1 MEKQLNEAPFSLLP
15 EKAKKDLWSHFSS
28 DTIKKDTVLMV
39 QEITS
44 VEKFLVLSGGSAQY
58 YFEQNNEKTLQG
70 RLNAGD
76 NFGGISILLNDAVA
90 IRTLKVLEDSVF
102 LSLDAGI
109 FLKTCTEFE
118 EFKTFFTSA
127 FGRLM
132 LNKSYAGI
140 IARQIKDR
148 EFNLPFFNQPISAIF
163 RPNIVSCPHGATI
176 SEAAQRMAKNNSG
189 SIFIKDEKGKV
200 DAIIT
205 DADLIKSTITEG
217 LDVEHPASAIVSSP
231 LVSVPADSQVFEA
244 FITMIREDK
253 KHLAVSSKTN
263 DIIGTISDKDL
274 IAAQANS
281 TYLLI
286 KTIKSAKNVDQL
298 ENMHAKMALM
308 LLDPIRNGANPE
320 YITRLITSFSD
331 AILDKVVEFSIAKLG
346 SPPCKFAFMI
356 MGSEGRGE
364 QTLISDQDNGII
376 YQDLENEKDRE
387 NASEYFDKLAELV
400 CNQLDTAGYKFCTGE
415 CMAKN
420 PKWCQPLLNWKKYF
434 YNWIYQGSNE
444 DLLNASIFFDFRGVW
459 GDLELTNQ
467 LKSFLLD
474 CVQKRAGF
482 LRHLAENALYFK
494 PPIGLF
500 GKLVVESDGEHK
512 DAFNIKS
519 AMQPIVDLARVY
531 SLKHGI
537 VQTNTLTRLFRLY
550 TKNVFTNKQY
560 IDLVQSYNYVMH
572 LRFLRQITTIIDEE
586 KQPDNYINP
595 NNLSYLDK
603 AMLKEVFKKIEQ
615 LQKSLQ
621 AEFIGTVLSMMNP
634 ISSNRWK
641 NF

>member
-1 MEKQLNEAPFSLLP
+1 MKSTLDKAPFSVLP
-15 EKAKKDLWSHFSS
+15 ANAKQDLFNHFSS
-28 DTIKKDTVLMV
+28 VTIKKDTILLV
-39 QEITS
+39 QEIS
-44 VEKFLVLSGGSAQY
+44 SIEKFMVLSQGSAQY

-70 RLNAGD
+70 RLNEGD
-76 NFGGISILLNDAVA
+76 DFGGISILLNDSVA
-90 IRTLKVLEDSVF
+90 IRTLKAVEDSVF
-102 LSLDAGI
+102 LTLDVNI
-109 FLKTCTEFE
+109 FLETCQEFE
-118 EFKTFFTSA
+118 EFKSFFTNA
-127 FGRLM
+127 FGKLM

-140 IARQIKDR
+140 IARQIKDK

-163 RPNIVSCPHGATI
+163 RPNIVTCPHDATI
-176 SEAAQRMAKNNSG
+176 DDAAKKMAKNRSG
-189 SIFIKDEKGKV
+189 SIFIKNENGKI

-205 DADLIKSTITEG
+205 DADLRNTAIANG
-217 LDVEHPASAIVSSP
+217 LNVGDPASTIVSSP
-231 LVSVPADSQVFEA
+231 IVSVPADSQVFEA
-244 FITMIREDK
+244 FVTMIGEDK
-253 KHLAVSSKTN
+253 KHLAVSSKAN
-263 DIIGTISDKDL
+263 DIIGTISAMDL

-286 KTIKSAKNVDQL
+286 KTIKSAKNVNQL

-320 YITRLITSFSD
+320 YITRLITTISD
-331 AILDKVVEFSIAKLG
+331 AILDKIIEFSIAKLG

-364 QTLISDQDNGII
+364 QTLVSDQDNGII
-376 YQDLENEKDRE
+376 YQDLENDKDK
-387 NASEYFDKLAELV
+387 ASAAEYFGQLAELV
-400 CNQLDTAGYKFCTGE
+400 CNQLNAAGYKFCDGE

-420 PKWCQPLLNWKKYF
+420 PKWCQSLLNWKKYF
-434 YNWIYQGSNE
+434 HNWIYQGSHE
-444 DLLNASIFFDFRGVW
+444 DLLHSSIFFDFRGVW
-459 GDLELTNQ
+459 GDLDLTHN

-474 CVQKRAGF
+474 SVEKRSGF
-482 LRHLAENALYFK
+482 LRHLTENALSFK

-500 GKLVVESDGEHK
+500 GKLLVESKGEHK
-512 DAFNIKS
+512 DAFNIKW

-550 TKNVFTNKQY
+550 TKHVFTNKQY

-572 LRFLRQITTIIDEE
+572 LRFLRQITTIVDEE

-603 AMLKEVFKKIEQ
+603 AMLKEVFKKIE
-615 LQKSLQ
+615 LFQKNLK
-621 AEFIGTVLSMMNP
+621 AEFIGME
-634 ISSNRWK
+634 
-641 NF
+641 

>member
-1 MEKQLNEAPFSLLP
+1 DKAPFSLLP
-15 EKAKKDLWSHFSS
+15 EKAKEDLLNHFSS
-28 DTIKKDTVLMV
+28 ETIKKDTIVMV

-44 VEKFLVLSGGSAQY
+44 IEKFLVLSRGSAQY

-70 RLNAGD
+70 RLNEGD

-102 LSLDAGI
+102 LSLDASI
-109 FLKTCTEFE
+109 FLKTCTAFE
-118 EFKTFFTSA
+118 EFKAFFTNA
-127 FGRLM
+127 FGKLM

-140 IARQIKDR
+140 IARQIKDK

-163 RPNIVSCPHGATI
+163 RPNIATCRHDATI
-176 SEAAQRMAKNNSG
+176 SEVAQKMAKNNSG
-189 SIFIKDEKGKV
+189 SLFIKDEKGKV

-205 DADLIKSTITEG
+205 DADLIKSRITEG
-217 LDVEHPASAIVSSP
+217 LDFEHPASAIVSSP
-231 LVSVPADSQVFEA
+231 LVSIPADAQVFEA

-253 KHLAVSSKTN
+253 KHLAVSSKAK

-286 KTIKSAKNVDQL
+286 KTIKSAKNIDQL
-298 ENMHAKMALM
+298 ENIHSKMALM

-320 YITRLITSFSD
+320 YITRLITTFSD
-331 AILDKVVEFSIAKLG
+331 AILDKVINFSIAELG
-346 SPPCKFAFMI
+346 NPPCKFAFMI
-356 MGSEGRGE
+356 MGSEGREE

-376 YQDLENEKDRE
+376 YEDLENDKDRE
-387 NASEYFDKLAELV
+387 SASEYFSKLAELV
-400 CNQLDTAGYKFCTGE
+400 CNQLNIAGYKFCTGE

-434 YNWIYQGSNE
+434 HNWIYQGSNE

-459 GDLELTNQ
+459 GDLELTDQ

-474 CVQKRAGF
+474 AVQKRAGF
-482 LRHLAENALYFK
+482 LRHLTENALYFK

-595 NNLSYLDK
+595 NNLSYLDQ

-615 LQKSLQ
+615 FQKSLS
-621 AEFIGTVLSMMNP
+621 AEFVGAAQ
-634 ISSNRWK
+634 
-641 NF
+641 

>member
-1 MEKQLNEAPFSLLP
+1 LKNKLDKAPFSFLP
-15 EKAKKDLWSHFSS
+15 EKAKEDLLSHFSS
-28 DTIKKDTVLMV
+28 ETIKKDTILLV
-39 QEITS
+39 QEIS
-44 VEKFLVLSGGSAQY
+44 SIGKFLVLSQGSAQY

-70 RLNAGD
+70 RLNKGD

-90 IRTLKVLEDSVF
+90 IRTLKVLENSVF
-102 LSLDAGI
+102 LSLDANI

-118 EFKTFFTSA
+118 EFKAFFTNA
-127 FGRLM
+127 FGKLM

-140 IARQIKDR
+140 IARQIKDK

-163 RPNIVSCPHGATI
+163 RPNIVTCPHDATI
-176 SEAAQRMAKNNSG
+176 NEAAQKMAKNSSG
-189 SIFIKDEKGKV
+189 SIFIKDEKGKI

-205 DADLIKSTITEG
+205 DADLINSVIAKG
-217 LDVEHPASAIVSSP
+217 LDVGHRASAIVPSSV
-231 LVSVPADSQVFEA
+231 VSVPADSQVFEA
-244 FITMIREDK
+244 FITMIGEDK
-253 KHLAVSSKTN
+253 KYLAVSNKAN

-286 KTIKSAKNVDQL
+286 KTIKSAKNVNQL
-298 ENMHAKMALM
+298 ENMHSKMALM

-320 YITRLITSFSD
+320 YITRLITTISD
-331 AILDKVVEFSIAKLG
+331 AILEKVIEFSIAKLG
-346 SPPCKFAFMI
+346 KPPCKFAFMI
-356 MGSEGRGE
+356 MGSEGREE

-376 YQDLENEKDRE
+376 FEDLKNDNDKAY
-387 NASEYFDKLAELV
+387 ASEYFGKLAELV
-400 CNQLDTAGYKFCTGE
+400 CDQLNTAGYKFCDGD

-420 PKWCQPLLNWKKYF
+420 PKWCQSLLNWKKYF
-434 YNWIYQGSNE
+434 HNWIYQGSPE
-444 DLLNASIFFDFRGVW
+444 DLLHSSIFFDFKGVW
-459 GDLELTNQ
+459 GDLELTDQ
-467 LKSFLLD
+467 LKLFLLD
-474 CVQKRAGF
+474 SVEKRSGF
-482 LRHLAENALYFK
+482 LRHLTENALHFK

-500 GKLVVESDGEHK
+500 GKLVVESKGEHK
-512 DAFNIKS
+512 DSFNLKW

-550 TKNVFTNKQY
+550 TKHVFTNKQY

-586 KQPDNYINP
+586 KPPDNYINLK
-595 NNLSYLDK
+595 NLSYLDK

-615 LQKSLQ
+615 FQQSLK
-621 AEFIGTVLSMMNP
+621 AEFVGMA
-634 ISSNRWK
+634 
-641 NF
+641 

>member
-1 MEKQLNEAPFSLLP
+1 LENKLDKAPFSLLP
-15 EKAKKDLWSHFSS
+15 EKAKEDLLNHFSS
-28 DTIKKDTVLMV
+28 ETIKKDAIVMV

-44 VEKFLVLSGGSAQY
+44 IEKFLVLSRGSARY

-70 RLNAGD
+70 RLNEGD

-102 LSLDAGI
+102 LSLDASI
-109 FLKTCTEFE
+109 FLKTCTAFE
-118 EFKTFFTSA
+118 EFKAFFTNA
-127 FGRLM
+127 FGKLM

-140 IARQIKDR
+140 IARQIKDK

-163 RPNIVSCPHGATI
+163 RPNIATCPHDATI
-176 SEAAQRMAKNNSG
+176 SEVAQKMAKNNSG
-189 SIFIKDEKGKV
+189 SLFIKDEKGKV

-205 DADLIKSTITEG
+205 DADLLKSTITEG
-217 LDVEHPASAIVSSP
+217 LDFERPASAIVSSP
-231 LVSVPADSQVFEA
+231 VVSIPADSQVFEA

-253 KHLAVSSKTN
+253 KHLAVSSKAN

-286 KTIKSAKNVDQL
+286 KTIKSAKNIDQL
-298 ENMHAKMALM
+298 ENIHSKMALM

-320 YITRLITSFSD
+320 YITRLITTFSD
-331 AILDKVVEFSIAKLG
+331 AILDKVINFSIAELG
-346 SPPCKFAFMI
+346 NPPCKFAFMI
-356 MGSEGRGE
+356 MGSEGREE
-364 QTLISDQDNGII
+364 QTLVSDQDNGII
-376 YQDLENEKDRE
+376 YEDLENDKERE
-387 NASEYFDKLAELV
+387 YAAEYFGKLAELV
-400 CNQLDTAGYKFCTGE
+400 CNQLNTAGYKFCTGE

-420 PKWCQPLLNWKKYF
+420 PNWCQPLLNWKKYF
-434 YNWIYQGSNE
+434 HNWIYQGSNE
-444 DLLNASIFFDFRGVW
+444 DLLHASIFFDFRGVW
-459 GDLELTNQ
+459 GDLALTDQ

-482 LRHLAENALYFK
+482 LRHLTENALHFK

-595 NNLSYLDK
+595 NNLSYLDT
-603 AMLKEVFKKIEQ
+603 AMLKEAFKKIEQ
-615 LQKSLQ
+615 FQKSLS
-621 AEFIGTVLSMMNP
+621 AEFVGTA
-634 ISSNRWK
+634 
-641 NF
+641 

>member
-1 MEKQLNEAPFSLLP
+1 MKNKLDKAPFSLLP
-15 EKAKKDLWSHFSS
+15 EKAKEDLLSHFSS
-28 DTIKKDTVLMV
+28 ETIKKDTILLV
-39 QEITS
+39 QEIS
-44 VEKFLVLSGGSAQY
+44 SIEKFLVLSQGSAHY
-58 YFEQNNEKTLQG
+58 YFEQNIEKTLQG
-70 RLNAGD
+70 RLNEGD
-76 NFGGISILLNDAVA
+76 NFGGISLLLNDAVA

-102 LSLDAGI
+102 LSLDANI

-118 EFKTFFTSA
+118 EFKAFFTNA
-127 FGRLM
+127 FGKLM

-140 IARQIKDR
+140 IARQVKDK

-163 RPNIVSCPHGATI
+163 RPNIVTCPHDATI
-176 SEAAQRMAKNNSG
+176 NEAAQKMAKNGSG
-189 SIFIKDEKGKV
+189 SLFIKDEKGKV

-205 DADLIKSTITEG
+205 DADLIKSTINDG
-217 LDVEHPASAIVSSP
+217 LDVGNPASAIVSSP
-231 LVSVPADSQVFEA
+231 VVSVPADSQVFEA

-253 KHLAVSSKTN
+253 KHLAVSSKAN

-286 KTIKSAKNVDQL
+286 KTIKSAKSVDQL
-298 ENMHAKMALM
+298 ENMHSKMALM

-331 AILDKVVEFSIAKLG
+331 AILDKIIEFSIAKLG

-356 MGSEGRGE
+356 MGSEGREE

-376 YQDLENEKDRE
+376 YEDLENDKDKAY
-387 NASEYFDKLAELV
+387 ASAYFGKLAELV
-400 CNQLDTAGYKFCTGE
+400 CNQLNTAGYKFCTGE
-415 CMAKN
+415 VMAKN
-420 PKWCQPLLNWKKYF
+420 PRWCQPLLNWKKYF
-434 YNWIYQGSNE
+434 HNWIYQGSNE
-444 DLLNASIFFDFRGVW
+444 DLLNSSIFFDFRGVW
-459 GDLELTNQ
+459 GDLELTDQ

-474 CVQKRAGF
+474 SVEKRAGF
-482 LRHLAENALYFK
+482 LRHLTENALHFK

-512 DAFNIKS
+512 DSFNIKW

-550 TKNVFTNKQY
+550 TKNVFSNKQY

-615 LQKSLQ
+615 FQKNLQ
-621 AEFIGTVLSMMNP
+621 AEFIGTV
-634 ISSNRWK
+634 
-641 NF
+641 

>member
-1 MEKQLNEAPFSLLP
+1 LEKQLNEAPFSLLP

-28 DTIKKDTVLMV
+28 ETIKKDTVLMV

-70 RLNAGD
+70 RLNPGD

-163 RPNIVSCPHGATI
+163 RPNIVSCPHGTTI

-331 AILDKVVEFSIAKLG
+331 AILDKVIEFSIAELG

-387 NASEYFDKLAELV
+387 NASEYFGKLAELV

-420 PKWCQPLLNWKKYF
+420 PRWCQPLLNWKKYF

-512 DAFNIKS
+512 DAFNIKF

-621 AEFIGTVLSMMNP
+621 AEFIGTA
-634 ISSNRWK
+634 
-641 NF
+641 

>member
-1 MEKQLNEAPFSLLP
+1 LTGLRKETILEKTLDKPPFSFLP
-15 EKAKKDLWSHFSS
+15 EKTKEELLGHFSS
-28 DTIKKDTVLMV
+28 ETIKKDTILLV
-39 QEITS
+39 QEIST
-44 VEKFLVLSGGSAQY
+44 VEKFLVVSRGSARY
-58 YFEQNNEKTLQG
+58 YFEQNNEKTLEG
-70 RLNAGD
+70 RLEEGD

-90 IRTLKVLEDSVF
+90 IRTLRVLEDSVF
-102 LSLDAGI
+102 LSLDANI
-109 FLKTCTEFE
+109 FLQTCKAFE
-118 EFKTFFTSA
+118 EFNDFFTNA
-127 FGRLM
+127 FGKLM

-163 RPNIVSCPHGATI
+163 RPNIATCPHDATI
-176 SEAAQRMAKNNSG
+176 QEVAQKMARNNSG
-189 SIFIKDEKGKV
+189 ALFRKDESGKV

-205 DADLIKSTITEG
+205 DSDLIKSTISEG
-217 LDVEHPASAIVSSP
+217 LDAGQPATAIASSP
-231 LVSVPADSQVFEA
+231 VVAVPADSQVFEA
-244 FITMIREDK
+244 FITMIREDQ
-253 KHLAVSSKTN
+253 KHLAVTSKAS

-286 KTIKSAKNVDQL
+286 KTIKSAKSVEQL
-298 ENMHAKMALM
+298 ENIHSKMALM

-331 AILDKVVEFSIAKLG
+331 AILDKVIEFSIAKLG

-364 QTLISDQDNGII
+364 QTLISDQDNGIVFE
-376 YQDLENEKDRE
+376 DLENEKDR
-387 NASEYFDKLAELV
+387 ADAAEYFGKLADLV
-400 CNQLDTAGYKFCTGE
+400 CDQLDAAGFKFCTGE

-420 PKWCQPLLNWKKYF
+420 PRWCQPLLNWKKYF
-434 YNWIYQGSNE
+434 HNWIYQGSNE
-444 DLLNASIFFDFRGVW
+444 DLLHASIFFDFRGVW
-459 GDLELTNQ
+459 GDLELTDR
-467 LKSFLLD
+467 LKSFLFD
-474 CVQKRAGF
+474 AVQKRAGF
-482 LRHLAENALYFK
+482 LRHLTENALYFK

-500 GKLVVESDGEHK
+500 GKLMVESEGEHK
-512 DAFNIKS
+512 DSFNIKS

-537 VQTNTLTRLFRLY
+537 AQTNTLTRLFRLY
-550 TKNVFTNKQY
+550 TKNIFTNKQY
-560 IDLVQSYNYVMH
+560 IDLVQTYNYVMH

-595 NNLSYLDK
+595 NNLSYLDR

-615 LQKSLQ
+615 FQKSLS
-621 AEFIGTVLSMMNP
+621 AEFIGAA
-634 ISSNRWK
+634 
-641 NF
+641 